1 MTGKTG
7 RASEIMAAEH
17 EAIDLGELGQ
27 RARARALQQG
37 ALRRLE
43 TQFRQHDHRLYLVGG
58 YLRDLLL
65 DLPVDEKD
73 VDLATDAR
81 PEESLELARRLGW
94 PTYDVGKRFG
104 TIGVR
109 HGAGTVEITTFRT
122 DCYRGDDRHPEV
134 AFGDDILEDL
144 VRRDLTINSLAVSLS
159 DGPLLDPAGGIGDLR
174 RHRIRV
180 TGDPAQRFAED
191 PLRLMRVVRFA
202 AQLGFHLDAATEAA
216 VRRTAGSLAI
226 VSRERVRGE
235 LDKILLSDRAAF
247 GLRLL
252 VELDLMAQ
260 IAPPVDAM
268 KHFTDEGKQ
277 RFKNL
282 LTHTLRVVEN
292 TPPELVLRLA
302 ALLHDVGKPRTLSV
316 TNGQVHFFE
325 HERVGA
331 AIARDIMVN
340 LRYDTATSKEVLALI
355 QNHMR
360 PASDTDTWT
369 DSAVRRFV
377 REIGEDRLMS
387 LFALARADVTS
398 SNPRKVSGHLLRLER
413 LIERCRQ
420 AVEEMHAVKPESPLD
435 GEAIMALTGLKPGPA
450 IGRIKAYLLNL
461 VLDGELAPDDAA
473 GAEQRMRAF
482 MAAQGIESPH

>member
-1 MTGKTG
+1 
-7 RASEIMAAEH
+7 MAAEH
-17 EAIDLGELGQ
+17 EEFDFDDLGDRVRG
-27 RARARALQQG
+27 RALQQVE
-37 ALRRLE
+37 LRRLE
-43 TQFRQHDHRLYLVGG
+43 AQFLRQDRHLYVVGG

-65 DLPVDEKD
+65 DLPVDAKD
-73 VDLATDAR
+73 VDLATDA
-81 PEESLELARRLGW
+81 PPDQTLAIVRHLGW

-109 HGAGTVEITTFRT
+109 LGEGVIEITTFRT
-122 DCYRGDDRHPEV
+122 DIYRGDDRHPEV
-134 AFGDDILEDL
+134 TFGDNVLEDL
-144 VRRDLTINSLAVSLS
+144 VRRDLTINSMAVSLS
-159 DGPLLDPAGGIGDLR
+159 DGPLLDPAGGLEDLR
-174 RHRIRV
+174 RHRIRI

-202 AQLGFHLDAATEAA
+202 AQLGFHLDDGTEAA
-216 VRRTAGSLAI
+216 VRRTAGSLAL
-226 VSRERVRGE
+226 VSHERVRDE
-235 LDKILLSDRAAF
+235 LDKIMLSPRVAF

-260 IAPPVDAM
+260 IAPPIDAM
-268 KHFTDEGKQ
+268 KRFTDEGKQ

-292 TPPELVLRLA
+292 TPPNRVLRLA

-331 AIARDIMVN
+331 AIARDLLTN
-340 LRYDTATSKEVLALI
+340 LRYDTATTKEVLALI
-355 QNHMR
+355 QFHMR

-377 REIGEDRLMS
+377 REVGEERIEN

-413 LIERCRQ
+413 LIERSHQ
-420 AVEEMHAVKPESPLD
+420 AIDEMHAVKPESPLD
-435 GEAIMALTGLKPGPA
+435 GSAIMALTGLKPGPA
-450 IGRIKAYLLNL
+450 IGQIKTYLLNL
-461 VLDGELAPDDAA
+461 VLDDELAADDAA

-482 MAAQGIESPH
+482 MAEQGIESLH

>member
-1 MTGKTG
+1 
-7 RASEIMAAEH
+7 MAAEH
-17 EAIDLGELGQ
+17 EEFDFDDLGDRVRG
-27 RARARALQQG
+27 RALQQ
-37 ALRRLE
+37 AELRRLE
-43 TQFRQHDHRLYLVGG
+43 AQFHRQDRHLYVVGG

-65 DLPVDEKD
+65 DLPVDAKD
-73 VDLATDAR
+73 VDLATDA
-81 PEESLELARRLGW
+81 PPDQTLAIVRHLGW

-109 HGAGTVEITTFRT
+109 LGEGVIEITTFRT
-122 DCYRGDDRHPEV
+122 DLYRGDDRHPEV
-134 AFGDDILEDL
+134 TFGDNVLEDL
-144 VRRDLTINSLAVSLS
+144 VRRDLTINSMAVSLS
-159 DGPLLDPAGGIGDLR
+159 DGPLLDPAGGLEDLR
-174 RHRIRV
+174 RHRIRI

-202 AQLGFHLDAATEAA
+202 AQLGFHLDDGTEAA
-216 VRRTAGSLAI
+216 VRRTAGSLAF
-226 VSRERVRGE
+226 VSHERVRDE
-235 LDKILLSDRAAF
+235 LDKIMLSPRVAF

-260 IAPPVDAM
+260 IAPPIDAM
-268 KHFTDEGKQ
+268 KRFTDEGKQ

-292 TPPELVLRLA
+292 TPPNRVLRLA

-331 AIARDIMVN
+331 AIARDLLTN
-340 LRYDTATSKEVLALI
+340 LRYDTATTKEVLALI
-355 QNHMR
+355 QFHMR

-377 REIGEDRLMS
+377 REVGEERIEN

-413 LIERCRQ
+413 LIERSHQ
-420 AVEEMHAVKPESPLD
+420 AIDEMHAVKPESPLD
-435 GEAIMALTGLKPGPA
+435 GSAIMALTGLKPGPA
-450 IGRIKAYLLNL
+450 IGQIKTHLLNL
-461 VLDGELAPDDAA
+461 VLDDELAADDDA

-482 MAAQGIESPH
+482 MAEQGIESPH